1 MKRVFVFT
9 IIALTVVAILAV
21 SSMLARSPVADPC
34 PVPTPVIC
42 HAPSEDSAMT
52 DCDYRNG
59 GWYPR

>member
-1 MKRVFVFT
+1 MSASKVQFWSMFWILVVAL
-9 IIALTVVAILAV
+9 IMIALAIGRRV
-21 SSMLARSPVADPC
+21 PC

-42 HAPSEDSAMT
+42 HAPSEDSDMT